1 MNILRILRTGMV
13 PSRFWEALH
22 NSGGTFIAELRGR
35 MEMLGQVDGW
45 TDGSI
50 DGEMYGWIDGWMH
63 GYNIYIY
70 IYSGVYTCGWR
81 SGSKRRMDGWTAD
94 LRFDGRTWIDG
105 AWVPVLLMNRL
116 LNNAV
121 AWSWLLT
128 SIRAAAAWSRTKNET
143 KRNNYNAGGGT
154 LP

>member
-1 MNILRILRTGMV
+1 MV

-70 IYSGVYTCGWR
+70 ILR
-81 SGSKRRMDGWTAD
+81 SIYMWVEEWLKEADRWMDS
-94 LRFDGRTWIDG
+94 RFE
-105 AWVPVLLMNRL
+105 V
-116 LNNAV
+116 
-121 AWSWLLT
+121 
-128 SIRAAAAWSRTKNET
+128 
-143 KRNNYNAGGGT
+143 
-154 LP
+154 